1 MFLQEGSK
9 SWEFY
14 LQTPYLAIPET
25 RFHIKNRGLRFGRVG
40 NLPAWVAGTK
50 HTSSHTSKTC
60 FYNISSDGRS
70 MQPGP
75 LRRLYPSGNT
85 RSSLRPGGPLLRVS
99 PYSRGQYE
107 LSAVWSIATEIN
119 GAVSR
124 IRTGTVYVLNV
135 LPLPKL
141 GYHGI
146 QIGAQGEIR
155 THTVL
160 CLRQAPPASWATWA

>member
-85 RSSLRPGGPLLRVS
+85 RSSLRRARC
-99 PYSRGQYE
+99 Y
-107 LSAVWSIATEIN
+107 T
-119 GAVSR
+119 
-124 IRTGTVYVLNV
+124 
-135 LPLPKL
+135 
-141 GYHGI
+141 
-146 QIGAQGEIR
+146 
-155 THTVL
+155 
-160 CLRQAPPASWATWA
+160 CLRTL